1 MWKEGL
7 VAGIA
12 VIGGF
17 MVLKQTTSKSAESVQ
32 FSAPRGF
39 PKKLRIADG
48 IKFKKTPLNQ
58 IFFPKAGYYFAHR
71 ASYDDNDGELKYH
84 FYDKEDWRVMNQ
96 FTTSSDYRLDKQIYR
111 NPPEGSD
118 NRQIFYGFFQYKGMT
133 DNDIEYIEF
142 MPSGSQSEL
151 AWFNSNYTFSP
162 ISQADFN
169 LAWETDVDSAQNHL
183 DRRDAYWELYTN
195 GKIDSDMD
203 DENGNIYRRLKEFM
217 RGVIEKGL
225 TPKGGNPTEEQEF
238 NLHIESV
245 AQDFLKNTIIDGPFQ
260 ARLDLEENLYTPTLD
275 QAKII
280 AEFFVLRSNL
290 LLYEEF
296 DNGIAPL
303 IAQGWSPSDGAIVQ
317 NIRTTWD
324 AYRDSDDVPD
334 RKDQAYYQIVES
346 KEEMEKVLWSESFV
360 IKRILKRRAVFMR
373 AIQEDIKLTN
383 DAAEKARDKAGQEAA
398 TKIKDGLSATPPF
411 SNLDYYQ
418 RIVESDYWFDDFINE
433 INKAVKEAGSNLTE
447 AEKKQIKP
455 KIIECY
461 DAIEAQ
467 ETAESKE
474 KYDNMIQ
481 IHADKKQKGIKEMNN
496 NLEV

>member
-12 VIGGF
+12 VLGGF

-39 PKKLRIADG
+39 PKKLRIESG

-58 IFFPKAGYYFAHR
+58 IFFPNAGYYFAQKP
-71 ASYDDNDGELKYH
+71 SYDSDDGRLSYH
-84 FYDKEDWRVMNQ
+84 FYDKEDWMILNR
-96 FTTSSDYRLDKQIYR
+96 FTSSSDYRLDKQIYR
-111 NPPEGSD
+111 KSPESD
-118 NRQIFYGFFQYKGMT
+118 NYQIFYGFFQYKGMT
-133 DNDIEYIEF
+133 DNDISFLEF

-203 DENGNIYRRLKEFM
+203 DENGSIYRRIEGFM
-217 RGVIEKGL
+217 RDVIEKGL
-225 TPKGGNPTEEQEF
+225 TPKVKTQTEEQEF

-245 AQDFLKNTIIDGPFQ
+245 AQDFLNGIQINGPFQ
-260 ARLDLEENLYTPTLD
+260 ARLKLEEDLYKPTLD

-296 DNGIAPL
+296 ENGIAPL
-303 IAQGWSPSDGAIVQ
+303 IAKGWNPSEGAIVQ

-324 AYRDSDDVPD
+324 AYRDSSDVPD
-334 RKDQAYYQIVES
+334 RKDRAYYQIVGS

-360 IKRILKRRAVFMR
+360 IKRILKRRAVFTR

-383 DAAEKARDKAGQEAA
+383 DAAEKASDKAGQESA
-398 TKIKDGLSATPPF
+398 TKVRDGLSATPPF
-411 SNLDYYQ
+411 SNFNYYQ
-418 RIVESDYWFDDFINE
+418 RIVESDYWFDSFIEEINE
-433 INKAVKEAGSNLTE
+433 AVKEAGSKLTE

-461 DAIEAQ
+461 DAIEAKDNALSKQAYDEALQ
-467 ETAESKE
+467 E
-474 KYDNMIQ
+474 N
-481 IHADKKQKGIKEMNN
+481 ADKKQKGIDEMDRH
-496 NLEV
+496 LEV